1 MSFAAWFGAGCL
13 LLGLQSAPPPAPSP
27 GSSAGTPVV
36 SPADTT
42 AKSAPSD
49 PTPIRVGPIL
59 LTGYAQADGLFPL
72 GEHEASQNGTFRI
85 RRARVYASGDVLPKI
100 GFMISADVSGS
111 PALLD
116 VYLAVR
122 HFAAANVRVGQFI
135 APYSLERLT
144 SSKDLEAIDRVVD
157 HLVPGRDMGVM
168 VFNSTPFWGR
178 LSYSAAVINGTGQ
191 NTRDNN
197 DAKDYVG
204 RLVFRVP
211 RLTGFS
217 VGANAASGRQP
228 AGMRNRW
235 GADANFDRGDYRLA
249 AEYVH
254 LTREDRGGRPS
265 HGFYV
270 LARRRFRPATVR
282 SDFYMAEAVLRIVDI
297 RDPAEITVGV
307 PGVHRREVQ
316 AGGNY
321 YFARNVRVMA
331 DAFVPIDR
339 TAGVPRATIVTR
351 VQFIF

>member
-13 LLGLQSAPPPAPSP
+13 LLGLPPAPSP
-27 GSSAGTPVV
+27 GPPAGSPAVTPVV
-36 SPADTT
+36 SPAGTEKD
-42 AKSAPSD
+42 APSD

-59 LTGYAQADGLFPL
+59 LTGYAQADGLFAL
-72 GEHEASQNGTFRI
+72 GAHEPSQDGTFRI
-85 RRARVYASGDVLPKI
+85 RRARVYASGDVLPNL

-157 HLVPGRDMGVM
+157 HLVPGRDTGVM

-211 RLTGFS
+211 RLSGFS
-217 VGANAASGRQP
+217 FGANAASGRQP
-228 AGMRNRW
+228 AGMRTRW
-235 GADANFDRGDYRLA
+235 GADANVDRGEYRLA

-254 LTREDRGGRPS
+254 LTREDWAGRPG
-265 HGFYV
+265 HGFYL

-297 RDPAEITVGV
+297 RDPAEITVGM

-331 DAFVPIDR
+331 DAFVPINR
-339 TAGVPRATIVTR
+339 SAGVSRATMVTR